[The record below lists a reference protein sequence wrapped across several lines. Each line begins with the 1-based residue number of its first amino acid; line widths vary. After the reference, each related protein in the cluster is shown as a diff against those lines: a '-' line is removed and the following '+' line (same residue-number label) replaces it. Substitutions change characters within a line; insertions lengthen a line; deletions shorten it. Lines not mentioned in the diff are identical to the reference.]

1 MAAEESLCKFNR
13 VNKLRKKGCL
23 IHPNVSREIG
33 FAKFDKP
40 HRQKQLLRLP
50 ITRTDRTKRQNPTGI
65 RCFLLRAIINT
76 SPTREPLKRE
86 TNKLL
91 VVAPFI
97 PHELDLLTPAE
108 LSFERTAARIFCFS
122 DSPFYNFPILEIP
135 RFRDSLL

>member
-13 VNKLRKKGCL
+13 LNKLRKKGCL
-23 IHPNVSREIG
+23 IHPNVSKEIS

-40 HRQKQLLRLP
+40 HRHKLLRLP
-50 ITRTDRTKRQNPTGI
+50 ITQTDRTKRQTQLVFAV
-65 RCFLLRAIINT
+65 FLLSAIINT

-97 PHELDLLTPAE
+97 PHELDLLTP
-108 LSFERTAARIFCFS
+108 LSSVSKGPLREFFV
-122 DSPFYNFPILEIP
+122 LGIP
-135 RFRDSLL
+135 RFRDSLF